1 MAEIRKVN
9 KMHEIQAGRAMSA
22 DILTAYDYRVEI
34 VGNYWT
40 LSTRV
45 TVDLPDTIG
54 NLSEE
59 ARDMAEEEAD
69 TALLG
74 ELGISPLGFA
84 HSCIVTLLLDG
95 EEVEL

>member
-1 MAEIRKVN
+1 
-9 KMHEIQAGRAMSA
+9 MSE
-22 DILTAYDYRVEI
+22 LTAYDYRVDI

-45 TVDLPDTIG
+45 TVNLPDTIG
-54 NLSEE
+54 NLSDE
-59 ARDMAEEEAD
+59 AREMAEEEAD
-69 TALLG
+69 AAILG

-95 EEVEL
+95 EEVEI